1 MSSQPFIIRTKYIE
15 PTVPTNSALY
25 DEAQETRIQILQ
37 AINGYL
43 TVPLRTIRSTCWW
56 RV

>member
-1 MSSQPFIIRTKYIE
+1 MSASKPFIIKTKFIE
-15 PTVPTNSALY
+15 PTVPVSSDLY

-43 TVPLRTIRSTCWW
+43 TVFLGGCR
-56 RV
+56 